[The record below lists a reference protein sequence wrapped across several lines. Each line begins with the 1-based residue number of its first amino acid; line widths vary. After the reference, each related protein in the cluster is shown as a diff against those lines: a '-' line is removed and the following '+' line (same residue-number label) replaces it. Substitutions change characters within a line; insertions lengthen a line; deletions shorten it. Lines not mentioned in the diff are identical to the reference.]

1 MNLNLRHFLG
11 YIKQFV
17 SAWDS
22 LGIPSWWMQFQH
34 PPTGYRFSRAVAV
47 GPNYWS
53 FGGGFR
59 VSVANTRA
67 KLEWVK
73 RGQARIGAVDGILDG
88 RRAKGKKGRKEGS
101 WKSWKL
107 GRWAC
112 FRPRSSLFAP
122 LSSIF
127 SRHSKFSK
135 FRNWKNFD
143 ALIIYQ
149 ELATL
154 PVLSCIVY
162 NLDNP
167 VDVCT
172 HTHTHRRCY
181 KV

>member
-73 RGQARIGAVDGILDG
+73 RGQARIGAVGILDG
-88 RRAKGKKGRKEGS
+88 RRAKGKEGRELK
-101 WKSWKL
+101 KL
-107 GRWAC
+107 KAWPMGVFPPSILPLRSPFVHLFPPFQIFEISKLEKLW
-112 FRPRSSLFAP
+112 RVNYLPRTCNA
-122 LSSIF
+122 
-127 SRHSKFSK
+127 
-135 FRNWKNFD
+135 
-143 ALIIYQ
+143 
-149 ELATL
+149 
-154 PVLSCIVY
+154 SCIIVHC
-162 NLDNP
+162 L
-167 VDVCT
+167 
-172 HTHTHRRCY
+172 
-181 KV
+181 